1 MMTTTVTNRIDRLFA
16 DRSRK
21 RFIPFI
27 TVGDPTPEAA
37 FHLVRAMVDAGADI
51 IELGVPYSDP
61 LADGPTIQRASQRAL
76 QHGVSIAD
84 ALQLVSRLRESGV
97 EAGIVLFSYF
107 NPVLQYGIE
116 RFFADLAAHGA
127 DGVVIPDLPI
137 EENGPAVAAAK
148 QNGLHVISLVAP
160 TSDTRIKTIG
170 EQATGFLYCVSSLG
184 VTGAR
189 AELREDLADFLQR
202 VKASTTAPT
211 AVGFGISTPEQ
222 VRAVASHTDGVIV
235 GSAIVQEIEKH
246 QDQLK
251 DPAHMPEAVEKIK
264 TFVQQ
269 LVSALQ

>member
-1 MMTTTVTNRIDRLFA
+1 MTIAVNRIDRLFE

-27 TVGDPTPEAA
+27 TVGDPTIEAT
-37 FHLVRAMVDAGADI
+37 FQLVTAMVEAGADV

-76 QHGVSIAD
+76 ENGVSIID
-84 ALQLVSRLRESGV
+84 ALKLVARLRESGL
-97 EAGIVLFSYF
+97 EASFVLFSYF

-116 RFFADLAAHGA
+116 RFFADLAVYGA

-137 EENGPAVAAAK
+137 EENGPAVEAAQK
-148 QNGLHVISLVAP
+148 NGIHVISLVAP
-160 TSDTRIKTIG
+160 TSESRIKKIG

-189 AELREDLADFLQR
+189 TDLRDDLADFLQK
-202 VKASTTAPT
+202 VKASTNAPT

-222 VRAVASHTDGVIV
+222 VRAVAPYTDGVIV
-235 GSAIVQEIEKH
+235 GSAIVGQIEQH
-246 QDQLK
+246 VEQLK
-251 DPAHMPEAVEKIK
+251 DPKELPQAVEKIK
-264 TFVQQ
+264 TFVHQ
-269 LVSALQ
+269 LASALQ